1 MITKITPEF
10 SRLISIFDIEADG
23 FEVKFSANS
32 KECDALAKRFSIKHI
47 QSLSAKLIFSNPDR
61 ESLPNLEAKY
71 VAEITQICV
80 VTLEP
85 ITSII
90 ESKFCCT
97 FKENDASDIEEELE
111 FNINDVDPPELID
124 DGFFDAG
131 ELVSEHLLLEIDPFP
146 RVVGAEFCQTKM
158 YSAPKAK
165 NKFNPFETLKKLQ
178 TKEK

>member
-10 SRLISIFDIEADG
+10 SRLISILDIEDDG
-23 FEVKFSANS
+23 MEINISANS
-32 KECDALAKRFSIKHI
+32 LECNALAKRFSVKHV
-47 QSLSAKLIFSNPDR
+47 QRLSAKLIFSKPKGI
-61 ESLPNLEAKY
+61 SLPKLEAKY

-85 ITSII
+85 MTSSIK
-90 ESKFCCT
+90 SAFFCT
-97 FKENDASDIEEELE
+97 FAENDVFNIDEELV
-111 FNINDVDPPELID
+111 FNVNDFDPPEIINN
-124 DGFFDAG
+124 GFFDAG
-131 ELVSEHLLLEIDPFP
+131 ELVSEHLFLEIDPFP

-158 YSAPKAK
+158 YSTPKAK